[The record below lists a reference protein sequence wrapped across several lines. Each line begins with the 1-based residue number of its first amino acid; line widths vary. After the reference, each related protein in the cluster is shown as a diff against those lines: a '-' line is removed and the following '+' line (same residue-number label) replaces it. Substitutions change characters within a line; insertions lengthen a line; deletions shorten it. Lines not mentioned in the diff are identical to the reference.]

1 MPKYEVFL
9 GGSCNPTTWRQD
21 TAIPLLKK
29 LGITFYNP
37 QVSHWGPELVELEWK
52 AKQHAT
58 VLFFVM
64 DNETRSV
71 ASLIE
76 AAHSAAKQRK
86 LILVIHPYAPPPHQ
100 LCGET
105 LCQR

>member
-1 MPKYEVFL
+1 M
-9 GGSCNPTTWRQD
+9 
-21 TAIPLLKK
+21 LKK

-76 AAHSAAKQRK
+76 AAHSAGKQRK
-86 LILVIHPYAPPPHQ
+86 LILVIHPYKGPGQ
-100 LCGET
+100 ELCGEV
-105 LCQR
+105 LSQQ

>member
-1 MPKYEVFL
+1 VPKYEVFL

-21 TAIPLLKK
+21 VAIPTLKQ
-29 LGITFYNP
+29 LCITFYNP
-37 QVSHWGPELVELEWK
+37 QVTHWGPELVELEWK

-58 VLFFVM
+58 ILFFVM

-76 AAHSAAKQRK
+76 AAHSAGKQRK
-86 LILVIHPYAPPPHQ
+86 LILVIHPYKTPGQ
-100 LCGET
+100 ELCGEV
-105 LCQR
+105 LSQK